1 VITKEYPFHAPRTL
15 EDAFHL
21 LQRYGE
27 EAKLLAGGMSLVPL
41 MTLGLVQPEAVISLN
56 RLRELDYVREDGD
69 CLRIGAMTHHDGVRT
84 HALIRR
90 HCPVLAEAAGLI
102 GDPQIRH
109 RGTVGGSLAHAD
121 PAADY
126 APAMLVLSARFHIR
140 SLGGERTVAAKEF
153 FKGLMQTDLKRDEIL
168 TEVVIPKLAEGTGS
182 AYRRLHRVEGGF
194 AIVAGAAVI
203 EPGYAAARVGL
214 SGVGPH
220 AVLVDVSRHL
230 GQGASAQALEAIAQD
245 VFAASADAYGDLNG
259 DAEYRREMAKVYARR
274 AIEAAAAA
282 MT

>member
-1 VITKEYPFHAPRTL
+1 MITKEYPFHAPRTL